1 MNAAE
6 ALKAA
11 QVAGVRIMADGGD
24 LLLDA
29 DAPPPT
35 PVLDALKRYKAEIV
49 ALLASNAEEWSA
61 EEWQAFFDERARI
74 AEFDGGQSRAD
85 AEAMAFEYCLVEWF
99 NRHMERSDP
108 RYCAWCK
115 KPDQDRHA
123 VVPFGTETHGHTW
136 LHPECWN
143 DWHENR
149 RRRAQQA
156 LDHHVIKASFTD

>member
-61 EEWQAFFDERARI
+61 EEWQAFFDERAGI

-85 AEAMAFEYCLVEWF
+85 ADSVAFECCLAEWL
-99 NRHMERSDP
+99 NRHPERSDP
-108 RYCAWCK
+108 GRCAWCQ
-115 KPDQDRHA
+115 KPDRDGHA
-123 VVPFGTETHGHTW
+123 VIPFGTESHGHTW

-143 DWHENR
+143 GWHTARKAESV
-149 RRRAQQA
+149 AA
-156 LDHHVIKASFTD
+156 LSMMGIRK